1 MKLGFTTS
9 YKIKSLIERFNLVF
23 SHYLKILP
31 FIVSFIG
38 VNASAQNIISGKRH
52 VDFGMEYFSSANGHG
67 AFVSPTIILN
77 KNYNSISVSPMIQ
90 KSSVQLGGLKVAYVR
105 NLTGAMKFEFDD
117 LDTLNAYDLL
127 YIKDYQEYHSKHKD
141 VFQINVYSYFQ
152 VNKPLSLSS
161 GAAYSEQ
168 ITHAKDDINWAE
180 VKLSTIESG
189 AGFELQV
196 NFTNSV
202 SFKTYVGAAVYHH
215 YNCGYKL
222 YNGNTAMSLNLGMAF
237 FITLD
242 KLTKN

>member
-1 MKLGFTTS
+1 MKLGFTNS
-9 YKIKSLIERFNLVF
+9 LKIKSLIERFNLVF
-23 SHYLKILP
+23 SHSLKILS
-31 FIVSFIG
+31 FIISFIG
-38 VNASAQNIISGKRH
+38 GNTSAQNLISGKQH
-52 VDFGMEYFSSANGHG
+52 VDFGVEYFSSGNGHG

-77 KNYNSISVSPMIQ
+77 KKYNSISVSPMIQ

-117 LDTLNAYDLL
+117 LDSLDAHDLL
-127 YIKDYQEYHSKHKD
+127 YIQDYKDYHHNHKD

-152 VNKPLSLSS
+152 FNKPLSLSS
-161 GAAYSEQ
+161 RAAYTEQ
-168 ITHAKDDINWAE
+168 ITHAKDDINWGE

-202 SFKTYVGAAVYHH
+202 SFKTYVGAGVYHH

-222 YNGNTAMSLNLGMAF
+222 YNGNTAMSLNLGMAL